1 MVKVEDGTV
10 VIPSQNKGDQSKPSK
25 DTKDQM
31 SQPAKDKQKGS
42 GNAKTGVGSVSGLIG
57 VMGTALAGL
66 FVTKKK
72 EDGEDK

>member
-25 DTKDQM
+25 DTKGQM
-31 SQPAKDKQKGS
+31 SQPAKGKQKGS